1 MICQEEFDLNIIF
14 FIILF
19 YLGERRK
26 MKGGKEL
33 ATDCLFLYIVFW
45 SIFAGIAVDK
55 LQLEYVGEKNKQLK
69 GSPRRKKNVIAVGE
83 YPSWT
88 VVQFCFVMAICKHIL
103 RMCWWSLE
111 S

>member
-1 MICQEEFDLNIIF
+1 
-14 FIILF
+14 
-19 YLGERRK
+19 

-33 ATDCLFLYIVFW
+33 ATDGLFLCIVFW

-55 LQLEYVGEKNKQLK
+55 LQLEYVGGKKETTTKRV
-69 GSPRRKKNVIAVGE
+69 STDEKKNVIAVGE
-83 YPSWT
+83 HPSWT
-88 VVQFCFVMAICKHIL
+88 VVQFYFAMAICKHIL